1 MDNGPHMTP
10 LDTAQ
15 AAMDAAPNDTTKR
28 LAFYERVADSELF
41 LVLETEPIADKIQ
54 PALFP
59 VEDEEYA
66 LVFDNESRLAEFTQ
80 NPTPFLAMAGRQITA
95 MLAGQNIGIG
105 LNLAVAPSS
114 MLLPASAVQ
123 WLHDTLGSSPEAS
136 EAIPIA
142 IFPPGQLPETLITAL
157 DTKLATMEGLAKFAY
172 LAEIEYERRPRSHV
186 LAFIDAI
193 PDAEPAIA
201 SAVSEALKFSGIEA
215 GSLDVIFLSATNK
228 MSSLL
233 SKKGLRFDLPTR
245 TNFET
250 VKMEAPGSNPNK
262 PPILR

>member
-1 MDNGPHMTP
+1 MTP

-15 AAMDAAPNDTTKR
+15 AAMDAAPEDTTKR
-28 LAFYERVADSELF
+28 MAFYERVADSELF
-41 LVLETEPIADKIQ
+41 LVLETEPTADKIQ

-59 VEDEEYA
+59 VEDEHYA
-66 LVFDNESRLAEFTQ
+66 LVFDSESRMAEFTQ

-95 MLAGQNIGIG
+95 MLAGQDIGLG

-123 WLHDTLGSSPEAS
+123 WLHDTLGTAPEAS
-136 EAIPIA
+136 EATPSA
-142 IFPPGQLPETLITAL
+142 IYPPGQLPETLITAL
-157 DTKLATMEGLAKFAY
+157 DTKLATMAGLAKFAY
-172 LAEIEYERRPRSHV
+172 LAEIEYENRPRTHV
-186 LAFIDAI
+186 MAFIDAI

-201 SAVSEALKFSGIEA
+201 SAISEALTFSGIEA

-228 MSSLL
+228 LSASLA
-233 SKKGLRFDLPTR
+233 KNGLRFDLPELPEQQTR
-245 TNFET
+245 T
-250 VKMEAPGSNPNK
+250 MEAPGSNPDK